1 VDARPLVLSA
11 WDASVC
17 VRPDAAADEAH
28 LHLRSLRQREAVV
41 EKLAGRARDAQVPD
55 GKFRRLELQAVPE
68 AEAEPDAPALCTPAV
83 ARFAERSC
91 AAPEEAEQPD
101 ALTQEPRAERLPKP
115 PEAHL
120 QREPVRQAAQPR
132 AAPAVRQLAMRKLAA
147 LLLAQEAQPRP
158 AYRQRT
164 AA

>member
-1 VDARPLVLSA
+1 
-11 WDASVC
+11 
-17 VRPDAAADEAH
+17 
-28 LHLRSLRQREAVV
+28 V
-41 EKLAGRARDAQVPD
+41 ELA
-55 GKFRRLELQAVPE
+55 
-68 AEAEPDAPALCTPAV
+68 APALCTLDV
-83 ARFAERSC
+83 ARSVERSC
-91 AAPEEAEQPD
+91 AALEEVEQPD